1 MDFDDQRNGKA
12 SVPGKE
18 DEWGGKGKVSVPGKE
33 DEWESVCPDNYR
45 R

>member
-18 DEWGGKGKVSVPGKE
+18 DEWGGKVSVPGKE